1 MIASEREIPSGR
13 GAWARVRTQELTGH
27 RKRVYCVAWSGAGA
41 RLASGSQDG
50 TARVWAVDV
59 ERGIDRPLH
68 ALKGHDQSVGNM
80 GWDPASEE
88 RLATCSGDR
97 SVRFWDLR
105 AGKCVARVDTGA
117 GNLNLAWHPDG
128 RTLAVGDMDDVVSL
142 VDTRTLRIARAQS
155 MPYTLFELDWSRDG
169 ARFFT
174 SSGQGNVGVHVWPD
188 ISAPVR
194 SLHAHTAS
202 CFCLATDPGGHWLA
216 SGGAD
221 ALVSL
226 WDLGSLTC
234 VRTLAALDSPVRT
247 LGFSHDSSYLA
258 YATDDALI
266 DVVDLDSG
274 ELVRQVQCPT
284 QQVAWSPKARALAYV
299 GGEGESVSIVR
310 PAY

>member
-1 MIASEREIPSGR
+1 M
-13 GAWARVRTQELTGH
+13 
-27 RKRVYCVAWSGAGA
+27 YCVAWSGTGG
-41 RLASGSQDG
+41 RLASGSQDC
-50 TARVWAVDV
+50 TTRVWAVDA
-59 ERGIDRPLH
+59 ERGVDRPLQV
-68 ALKGHDQSVGNM
+68 LKGHDQSVGNLC
-80 GWDPASEE
+80 WDPASEE

-128 RTLAVGDMDDVVSL
+128 RTLAVGDMDDVVSII
-142 VDTRTLRIARAQS
+142 DSRTLRISRTQRV
-155 MPYTLFELDWSRDG
+155 PYTLFELGWSRDG

-174 SSGQGNVGVHVWPD
+174 SSGQGTVEVHTWPD
-188 ISAPVR
+188 LNSPAR
-194 SLHAHTAS
+194 SLHSHTAA
-202 CFCLATDPGGHWLA
+202 CFCLGTDRGGGWLA

-247 LGFSHDSSYLA
+247 LGFSHDSSFLA

-266 DVVDLDSG
+266 DVVALGSG
-274 ELVRQVQCPT
+274 DLVRQVQCPA
-284 QQVAWSPKARALAYV
+284 QQLAWSPKSLALAYV
-299 GGEGESVSIVR
+299 GGEGEGVSVMR
-310 PAY
+310 PAAL